1 MYSTFLI
8 SKSECMTCTNKTL
21 KNLGSLHGVFG
32 AEIDQ
37 IEGKVVVSH
46 TDETS
51 RTEIANMLLE
61 LGYPELANN
70 ATDKD
75 NTINYDDPSIW
86 GCAL

>member
-21 KNLGSLHGVFG
+21 KSLGTLRGIFG

-37 IEGKVVVSH
+37 IDGKVVVSH
-46 TDETS
+46 TDEVS
-51 RTEIANMLLE
+51 REEIAKMLAA
-61 LGYPELANN
+61 LGYPELPAKEGENRE
-70 ATDKD
+70 
-75 NTINYDDPSIW
+75 INYDEPSIW